1 MGIDGYEGSADYTA
15 DEKAAIHFA
24 ELLALQHDQ
33 IGDADMATLREHF
46 DDAQILEL
54 TMMAGQYI
62 GFGRMLAVLQLET
75 VACPLPERS

>member
-1 MGIDGYEGSADYTA
+1 M
-15 DEKAAIHFA
+15 
-24 ELLALQHDQ
+24 LALQHDQ
-33 IGDADMATLREHF
+33 IGDADIATLREHF

-54 TMMAGQYI
+54 AMMAGQYI